1 MQIPQ
6 KKIADILENANIYH
20 TEFYEHET
28 FSGPS
33 LHFHRRALEYI
44 SSEDWE
50 RYLEYIYATL
60 TSWGMHR
67 MGGGPKMQPF
77 DVFATS
83 LNLLKAD
90 VLHARQFEYENTNGL
105 VLEKIFKGIDVM
117 ASRTRLVGN
126 SKVMAHLMPNI
137 VPPVDREYTLY
148 YLKGN
153 KNITNDSDHEW
164 NLLKTLIKDFFI
176 PIASNP
182 CFKQLAYSWM
192 NNHEKY
198 PWDTSMFKI
207 IDNLIISAVKS
218 KSSNSQLRKQSMPT
232 AAGQ

>member
-1 MQIPQ
+1 MQIP
-6 KKIADILENANIYH
+6 KEKIADILDNANIYH
-20 TEFYEHET
+20 IAFYESEI

-33 LHFHRRALEYI
+33 LHFHRKALEFI
-44 SSEDWE
+44 NSDDWE

-83 LNLLKAD
+83 MHLLKVD
-90 VLHARQFEYENTNGL
+90 IFRARHFEYENTNWL
-105 VLEKIFKGIDVM
+105 ALEKIFKGIDVM
-117 ASRTRLVGN
+117 ATRTRLVGN

-153 KNITNDSDHEW
+153 TNITNNSDYEW
-164 NLLKTLIKDFFI
+164 NLLKDFIKDFFI
-176 PIASNP
+176 PIASDP
-182 CFKQLAYSWM
+182 CFKQLAYSWI
-192 NNHEKY
+192 NNPEEY
-198 PWDTSMFKI
+198 SWDTSVFKV
-207 IDNLIISAVKS
+207 IDNLIIGAVKS
-218 KSSNSQLRKQSMPT
+218 TSSK
-232 AAGQ
+232 